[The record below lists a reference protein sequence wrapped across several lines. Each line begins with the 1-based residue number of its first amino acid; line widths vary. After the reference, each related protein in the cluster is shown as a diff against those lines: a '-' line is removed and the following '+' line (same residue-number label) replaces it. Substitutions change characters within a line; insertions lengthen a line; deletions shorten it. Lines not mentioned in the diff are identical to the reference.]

1 MNRKKLN
8 ELNNKID
15 SLEREVNQRINE
27 ITERLDFAEYKI
39 AHPLKYGKGDSFGD
53 LVVMD
58 ARYNRRLPMN
68 LFMGRSYKIQ
78 YSVFNTA
85 TKTVEEISESEL
97 DEYIGSVNKKKK

>member
-1 MNRKKLN
+1 MNKKKLN
-8 ELNNKID
+8 ELNDKID
-15 SLEREVNQRINE
+15 SLEREVIQRINE

-53 LVVMD
+53 LVVID
-58 ARYNRRLPMN
+58 ARYGRI
-68 LFMGRSYKIQ
+68 LFMGQSCFIQ